1 MKHVWSEQTRHSQKK
16 RVISQL
22 FQVLD
27 GGQRLVQVLNN
38 GLAIKQ
44 DWVAFM
50 SQPYWVEVMVEV
62 ELRLRL
68 ILPWGWND
76 VEMRFS
82 GSLAEIE
89 LRLSWVGV
97 KISWHWI
104 KEEIGLS

>member
-1 MKHVWSEQTRHSQKK
+1 MCKK
-16 RVISQL
+16 
-22 FQVLD
+22 
-27 GGQRLVQVLNN
+27 
-38 GLAIKQ
+38 IKKYQINVKKYQIDKKKQWYKEQ

-68 ILPWGWND
+68 IWTWGWNE

-82 GSLAEIE
+82 GSLVEIK

-97 KISWHWI
+97 EMSWHWI
-104 KEEIGLS
+104 KEEVGLS